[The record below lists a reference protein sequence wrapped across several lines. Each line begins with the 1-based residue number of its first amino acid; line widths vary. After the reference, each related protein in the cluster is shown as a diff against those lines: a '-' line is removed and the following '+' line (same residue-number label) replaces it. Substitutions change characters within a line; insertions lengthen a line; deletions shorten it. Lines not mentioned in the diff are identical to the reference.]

1 MEDSFSKLFFSAV
14 CFTLLL
20 YGGVKAQ
27 ENIEL
32 AEIRGSNT
40 QIFREFKIEITAI
53 GRLAEYQPVWRES
66 GRPRGRKIVA
76 EPGFEIALV
85 SINARKLGANLGV
98 SVNSLSVCDFG
109 GNEYQAQTR
118 AFYIGANDEA
128 KSGQIEYQYEFPV
141 VIPKGI
147 RFSAVQLQHFQV
159 GEGEPV
165 IQHQK
170 ITFDVSRF
178 DW

>member
-1 MEDSFSKLFFSAV
+1 MKNSLSKLFFSAV
-14 CFTLLL
+14 CCNLLL
-20 YGGVKAQ
+20 CVSVKAQ

-32 AEIRGSNT
+32 EEIRGSNS
-40 QIFREFKIEITAI
+40 QIYQEFKIEITSI
-53 GRLAEYQPVWRES
+53 KRLAEYQPVWRES

-85 SINARKLGANLGV
+85 NINARKIGGNSGISINNLY
-98 SVNSLSVCDFG
+98 LYDFS

-118 AFYIGANDEA
+118 AFFIGANDEF
-128 KSGQIEYQYEFPV
+128 KSGQIENQYEFPV
-141 VIPKGI
+141 IITKGI
-147 RFSAVQLQHFQV
+147 RFAAVQLQHFQV
-159 GEGEPV
+159 KEIQPV